1 MQSETF
7 SEATSLIFP
16 VFCGGEEGEGEG
28 KGGGV
33 GKEIDVCLVV
43 VSVFE
48 QRV

>member
-16 VFCGGEEGEGEG
+16 VFCGGE
-28 KGGGV
+28 GGV

-48 QRV
+48 KRV